1 MFPSQNMEFTCIDP
15 IRSASRG
22 YAASKSAPLHFS
34 TPAKRIFFVLFAFRW
49 FSIILQGLIIV
60 VWRDETI
67 VEAWAKKKMGEN
79 KVFHKWFT
87 NVSVKY

>member
-1 MFPSQNMEFTCIDP
+1 MPPQSLQLYIFQRQPRI
-15 IRSASRG
+15 
-22 YAASKSAPLHFS
+22 
-34 TPAKRIFFVLFAFRW
+34 IFFVLFAFRW